1 MRVLRLPNFHDVT
14 TMELGVCVLVAVGM
28 VVCIVLP
35 VNPVRHNAEPPSS
48 YAVLFP
54 EKDGPVTFCWNSL
67 EFHANDRG
75 RASFYGR
82 EFHFVGIDGCH
93 QEAVAKNLV
102 ELKKTL
108 PPNVGVGVMYADTE
122 AHVVVFGYSA
132 QDCPCNKA
140 TEAARPL
147 LQIPFATTR
156 ERGWRL
162 WKEDPYHWVFTGGRS

>member
-1 MRVLRLPNFHDVT
+1 MKKLLT
-14 TMELGVCVLVAVGM
+14 TFKRAQKNSLAIGISYQP
-28 VVCIVLP
+28 VVKEKL
-35 VNPVRHNAEPPSS
+35 EPPSS

-54 EKDGPVTFCWNSL
+54 DKDGPTTFHWNSL

-75 RASFYGR
+75 ASTFHGH
-82 EFHFVGIDGCH
+82 ELHFVGIDGCH

-108 PPNVGVGVMYADTE
+108 PPNVGVGVMYADTQVY
-122 AHVVVFGYSA
+122 VVVFGHSA
-132 QDCPCNKA
+132 KDCPCNKA

-156 ERGWRL
+156 ERGWKL
-162 WKEDPYHWVFTGGRS
+162 WKEDPNHWVFEGGNS